1 MLFLKLIYDENYT
14 LLSVN
19 GKVLKQG
26 SFNIG
31 DNNSINISNLPSGMY
46 FLQVE
51 SNKGVSTKKNYKT
64 IV

>member
-19 GKVLKQG
+19 SKVLKQG

-51 SNKGVSTKKNYKT
+51 SSKGVSTKKIIKQ
-64 IV
+64 